1 MTRMTGAVTH
11 AAPPTFAFECTTTFV
26 SGSVTAASPTFDLEI
41 PACPATYTLTGAG
54 RRTPGFDQV
63 NWAINGLF
71 QTSAVGPLG
80 AFCSGTNTTAG
91 TISVQGAASC
101 CCVVAVP

>member
-26 SGSVTAASPTFDLEI
+26 SGSVTAASPTFDLEV

-54 RRTPGFDQV
+54 CRTPGFDQV

-71 QTSAVGPLG
+71 KTSAIGPLG

-101 CCVVAVP
+101 CRVVAVP